1 LPQRNAHVA
10 QVANMLL
17 QIPKLLTAEQVARFR
32 ARIDAA
38 KWIDGNVTS
47 GHQSAQ
53 AKYNQQLPEES
64 IEAREV
70 GEEIMAAL
78 SRSPLFFSAALPKQ
92 VYPPLFNRYAGG
104 MNFGNHVDGAMRV
117 HAQSGRRIR
126 TDISATL
133 FLTAP
138 EDYDGGELLV
148 EDTYGVHSVK
158 LPAGDMVIYPATS
171 LHRVTEVTRGARVS
185 SFFWIES
192 MIRDEA
198 QRSLLFDMDMA
209 LVRLSQQVREHPS
222 LITLTGCYHN
232 LLRMWGQS

>member
-1 LPQRNAHVA
+1 
-10 QVANMLL
+10 MLL
-17 QIPKLLTAEQVARFR
+17 QIPKVLTAEQVARFR

-38 KWIDGNVTS
+38 KWIDGNITS
-47 GHQSAQ
+47 GHQSSQ
-53 AKYNQQLPEES
+53 AKYNEQLPEDS
-64 IEAREV
+64 PEARQI
-70 GEEIMAAL
+70 GEEIIAAL
-78 SRSPLFFSAALPKQ
+78 ARNPLFFSAALPRQ
-92 VYPPLFNRYAGG
+92 VYPPLFNRYAGQ
-104 MNFGNHVDGAMRV
+104 MKFGNHVDSAMRV

-148 EDTYGVHSVK
+148 EDSFGVHSVK
-158 LPAGDMVIYPATS
+158 LPAGDMIIYPATS
-171 LHRVTEVTRGARVS
+171 LHRVTEITRGARVS

-192 MIRDEA
+192 MIRDDA

-209 LVRLSQQVREHPS
+209 LVRLNQATPEHPS

-232 LLRMWGQS
+232 LLRMWGHS